1 MPEEMDCPKATIY
14 LFLHVAKSGC
24 CEICLQL
31 DGWYTAEEEPEPP
44 YEIKQ
49 HDKCRCHW
57 QMYTI
62 EGLWR
67 DKREELMNRHED
79 LRQLYYNA
87 VVEIAA
93 WDDKIAE
100 RELQLGSEREE
111 KAVQLRNAEEYNNR
125 SIEAQDS
132 ADEILNNN
140 EELTPEQQD
149 LVDEL
154 LLQAADFIQ
163 KAEDCI
169 STADEIQQD
178 ISESESSI
186 RAANDERDA
195 EIYKRDEAIEKL
207 NEVEPCLTLGCI
219 EDKAEEIAGSRL
231 IMEF

>member
-149 LVDEL
+149 LVDEV

-169 STADEIQQD
+169 SPAAEIQQE

>member
-169 STADEIQQD
+169 SPAAEIQQE